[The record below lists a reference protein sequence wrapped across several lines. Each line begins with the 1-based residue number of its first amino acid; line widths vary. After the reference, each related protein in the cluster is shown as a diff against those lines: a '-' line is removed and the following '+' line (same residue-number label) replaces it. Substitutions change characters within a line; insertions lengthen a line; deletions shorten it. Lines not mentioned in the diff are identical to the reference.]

1 MTAPKRK
8 LSATALSTFLDSPK
22 KYYWQYVAN
31 LTPILPQVANYDHD
45 IVFGRL
51 WAEFTD
57 RFYKGVSEAENTAQ
71 TMTAW
76 LTDTEGWVPEKAR
89 EKLTKGLETLMP
101 NYYQTFSPT
110 DGCRA
115 QHDSLCSF
123 GQRELPCDC
132 KGPLSELW
140 MENDRF
146 VAKLDGLSEDRIVHE
161 VKSTSRAQSV
171 SEQLWKVQHSLQV
184 KLYTVLAQ
192 ANGSCI
198 EFAYK
203 DPPYT
208 LFRGPVEHVSNDQRD
223 TWELELNALADKIY
237 ALGEDPNNFPC
248 HPDGCCLT
256 TRFSTSM
263 CRYQVLCDQGMNE
276 NSMIFYKTRESQQ
289 DKQKGKR

>member
-22 KYYWQYVAN
+22 AYYWGYVAR
-31 LTPILPQVANYDHD
+31 LTPIQSSVANYDHD

-57 RFYKGVSEAENTAQ
+57 RFYKGVPEAQNTAQ

-76 LTDTEGWVPEKAR
+76 LADTEGWVPEKAR

-110 DGCRA
+110 DGCRMPE
-115 QHDSLCSF
+115 Q
-123 GQRELPCDC
+123 
-132 KGPLSELW
+132 SELW
-140 MENDRF
+140 LENDRF
-146 VAKLDGLSEDRIVHE
+146 VAKLDGLSEDRVVHE

-192 ANGSCI
+192 ASGTCI

-208 LFRGPVEHVSNDQRD
+208 LFRGPVEHVSSDQRD

-263 CRYQVLCDQGMNE
+263 CRYQVLCDQGQNDT
-276 NSMIFYKTRESQQ
+276 SMIFYKIRESQQ
-289 DKQKGKR
+289 DKQRKS